1 MLRRHITRSL
11 QDALSETPVVLLQG
25 ARQTGKST
33 LAESLEAGEHP
44 ARYLTLDDAAVLA
57 AARHDPAGFV
67 AGLEGPVVL
76 DEIQRAPELFPALKA
91 KVDRDRRPGRFLLT
105 SSANVTLLPWFTE
118 SLAGRMEV
126 LTLWPL
132 SQGELEERMEGFV
145 DVVFAATLPPLTEGL
160 PDRSELIRRML
171 RGGYPEV
178 LLRSTE
184 SRRFAW
190 FSSYVTTILHR
201 DVRNLANIEGLTAL
215 PRLLALLSA
224 RVMALTNFAELSRSL
239 GLPLSTLKRYMA
251 LLETTFLVQMLPAW
265 SGNAG
270 KRLVKAP
277 RLLLGD
283 TGLIGHLLG
292 ADAERLMAKPEL
304 FGPLLENFVA
314 MELRK
319 QLAWSGTQAHMC
331 HFCTQTG
338 QEVDLVLEEKAGR
351 VVGIEVKAGATVSAQ
366 DFRGLR
372 YLAEAVGK
380 RFRRGV
386 VLYTGLTAIPF
397 GTHLHALPV
406 GALWHLGATRD
417 KEAG

>member
-1 MLRRHITRSL
+1 MLRRHLTRSIVE
-11 QDALSETPVVLLQG
+11 ALSDAPIVLLLG

-33 LAESLEAGEHP
+33 LAESLAAGEHP
-44 ARYLTLDDAAVLA
+44 ARYLTLDDPAVLTV
-57 AARHDPAGFV
+57 ARHDPADFV

-76 DEIQRAPELFPALKA
+76 DEIHRAPELFPALKA

-118 SLAGRMEV
+118 PLAGRMKV

-132 SQGELEERMEGFV
+132 SQGEIEERMEGFV

-160 PDRSELIRRML
+160 PDRSELVRRVL
-171 RGGYPEV
+171 RGGYPEA
-178 LLRSTE
+178 LARSAE
-184 SRRFAW
+184 SRRSVW
-190 FSSYVTTILHR
+190 FSSYLTTILHR
-201 DVRNLANIEGLTAL
+201 EVRDLANIEGLTAL
-215 PRLLALLSA
+215 PRLLAVLSA
-224 RVMALTNFAELSRSL
+224 RVMALSNFAELSRSID
-239 GLPLSTLKRYMA
+239 LPLSTLKRYMA
-251 LLETTFLVQMLPAW
+251 LLETTFLVQMLRAW
-265 SGNAG
+265 SGKAG

-277 RLLLGD
+277 RLLVSD
-283 TGLIGHLLG
+283 TGLIAHLLG
-292 ADAERLMAKPEL
+292 ADPERLMLKPEL

-319 QLAWSGTQAHMC
+319 QLAWSQTRPSLY

-351 VVGIEVKAGATVSAQ
+351 IVGVNVRASATVSAQ
-366 DFRGLR
+366 DFKGLR
-372 YLAEAVGK
+372 TLADVVGK
-380 RFRRGV
+380 RFRRGI
-386 VLYTGLTAIPF
+386 VLYTGSTAIPF

-406 GALWHLGATRD
+406 GALWHLAATRD

>member
-1 MLRRHITRSL
+1 M
-11 QDALSETPVVLLQG
+11 VLLQG

-33 LAESLEAGEHP
+33 LAESLAEGEYP
-44 ARYLTLDDAAVLA
+44 ARYLTFDDPALLTT
-57 AARHDPAGFV
+57 ARHDPAGFV
-67 AGLEGPVVL
+67 AGLHEPVVL
-76 DEIQRAPELFPALKA
+76 DEIQRAPELFPALKVR
-91 KVDRDRRPGRFLLT
+91 VDRDRRPGRFLLT
-105 SSANVTLLPWFTE
+105 SSANVTLLPRFTE
-118 SLAGRMEV
+118 PLTGRMAL

-132 SQGELEERMEGFV
+132 SQGEIEERMEGFV
-145 DVVFAATLPPLTEGL
+145 DVVFSATLPPLTEAL
-160 PDRSELIRRML
+160 PDRSEVIRRML

-178 LLRSTE
+178 LLRSAE
-184 SRRFAW
+184 SRRSAW
-190 FSSYVTTILHR
+190 FSSYLTTILHR
-201 DVRNLANIEGLTAL
+201 DVRDLANIEGLTAL
-215 PRLLALLSA
+215 PRLLAVLSA
-224 RVMALTNFAELSRSL
+224 RVMALTNFAEWSRSI

-251 LLETTFLVQMLPAW
+251 LLERTFLVQMLPAW

-283 TGLIGHLLG
+283 TGLVANVLG
-292 ADAERLMAKPEL
+292 ADARRLTAKPEL

-314 MELRK
+314 MELLK
-319 QLAWSGTQAHMC
+319 QLAWSRVRAGLH
-331 HFCTQTG
+331 HFRTQTG

-351 VVGIEVKAGATVSAQ
+351 IVGIDVKASATVSAQ
-366 DFRGLR
+366 DFKGLR
-372 YLAEAVGK
+372 TLAEVVGK

-386 VLYTGLTAIPF
+386 VLYTGSSAIPF